1 MLELWELGGRR
12 DCRFSTF
19 SWRTRL
25 ALHHKGLAFVLH
37 PVAVSDK
44 AAIAFSGQSKVPIL
58 KHDDHVVTNSWAIAC
73 YLERAFPDAPS
84 LFGGPVGESLTHFFN
99 LWADGELVPAIVPYL
114 MRDVLDCVEEADER
128 HLRSQIE
135 AFFKK
140 SLEQLAGERGKALEQ
155 VGRRLQPVRK
165 ALEHAVS
172 SAAMRRPMPI
182 ISCSASSNGPA
193 SSPPRRCSRRM
204 TWCRPGLRACSISMT
219 ASGARNCRAPFA
231 CRRPR
236 HEDRHHRRRTGRA
249 LFRDPDEEGR
259 SAPTT

>member
-44 AAIAFSGQSKVPIL
+44 AAIAFSGQGKVPIL
-58 KHDDHVVTNSWAIAC
+58 KHDDHVVTDSWAIAC

-99 LWADGELVPAIVPYL
+99 LWADRELVPAIVPYL
-114 MRDVLDCVEEADER
+114 MRDVLDCVEEADAW

-155 VGRRLQPVRK
+155 VRRRLQPVRK
-165 ALEHAVS
+165 ALEQRRFLGGDAPAYADHILFGVLQWARVVSTATVLEADDAV
-172 SAAMRRPMPI
+172 AAWFERVLDLYDGVGRKEL
-182 ISCSASSNGPA
+182 
-193 SSPPRRCSRRM
+193 PRAVRM
-204 TWCRPGLRACSISMT
+204 QEA
-219 ASGARNCRAPFA
+219 AA
-231 CRRPR
+231 
-236 HEDRHHRRRTGRA
+236 
-249 LFRDPDEEGR
+249 
-259 SAPTT
+259 

>member
-1 MLELWELGGRR
+1 MQMLELWELGGLN

-44 AAIAFSGQSKVPIL
+44 AAIAFSGQGKVPIL
-58 KHDDHVVTNSWAIAC
+58 KHDDHVVTDSWAIAC

-99 LWADGELVPAIVPYL
+99 LWADRELVPAIVPYL
-114 MRDVLDCVEEADER
+114 MRDVLDCVEEADAR

-155 VGRRLQPVRK
+155 VRRRLQPVRK
-165 ALEHAVS
+165 ALEQRRFLGGDAPAYADHILFGVLQWARVVSTATVLEADDAV
-172 SAAMRRPMPI
+172 AAWFERVLDLYDGVGRKEL
-182 ISCSASSNGPA
+182 
-193 SSPPRRCSRRM
+193 PRAVRM
-204 TWCRPGLRACSISMT
+204 QEA
-219 ASGARNCRAPFA
+219 AA
-231 CRRPR
+231 
-236 HEDRHHRRRTGRA
+236 
-249 LFRDPDEEGR
+249 
-259 SAPTT
+259 

>member
-44 AAIAFSGQSKVPIL
+44 AAIAFSGQGKVPIL
-58 KHDDHVVTNSWAIAC
+58 KHDDHVVTDSWVIAC

-84 LFGGPVGESLTHFFN
+84 LFGGPVGELLTHFFN

-114 MRDVLDCVEEADER
+114 MRDVLDCVEEADAR

-155 VGRRLQPVRK
+155 VRRRLQPVRK
-165 ALEHAVS
+165 ALEQRRFLGGDAPAYADHILFGVLQWARVVSTATLLEADDAV
-172 SAAMRRPMPI
+172 AAWFERVLDLYDGVGRKEL
-182 ISCSASSNGPA
+182 
-193 SSPPRRCSRRM
+193 PRAVRM
-204 TWCRPGLRACSISMT
+204 QEA
-219 ASGARNCRAPFA
+219 AA
-231 CRRPR
+231 
-236 HEDRHHRRRTGRA
+236 
-249 LFRDPDEEGR
+249 
-259 SAPTT
+259 